1 MHFDIIEAVRQ
12 KQQKQLRSISIE
24 NGKVVVISISN
35 GKVVVSP
42 EVPQGLGPEEEIEPS
57 EIVPVDD

>member
-24 NGKVVVISISN
+24 NGKVVVI
-35 GKVVVSP
+35 P
-42 EVPQGLGPEEEIEPS
+42 EVPQGLGSGEEVEPP
-57 EIVPVDD
+57 EIVPLDD